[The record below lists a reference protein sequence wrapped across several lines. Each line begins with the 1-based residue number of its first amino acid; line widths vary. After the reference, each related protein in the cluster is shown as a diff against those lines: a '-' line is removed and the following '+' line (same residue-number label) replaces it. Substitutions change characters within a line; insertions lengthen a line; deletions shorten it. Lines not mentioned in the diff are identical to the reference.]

1 MRQLIAGIGLAL
13 ALAFATQPAFAQ
25 TPVDSYCAQISDN
38 DKFASDGFALTD
50 AGSILRQDRANYHRF
65 GTPDA
70 DDYGDGTFTGA
81 KARESIPAMLDRGS
95 IDASLAR
102 EIVNGYPYV
111 CVDIYQRSLTVYR
124 GDAETSEGDGYDE
137 YPFVGTW
144 DCEVAVMSFSTD
156 YYNAGGD
163 EDLPILE
170 IQEGTDGSYTLLF
183 EDDYYI
189 TLSGFTGSSM
199 GWFSGESGDSF
210 NCTRLD

>member
-1 MRQLIAGIGLAL
+1 MRAIISIIGLILAL
-13 ALAFATQPAFAQ
+13 ATPAMAQ
-25 TPVDSYCAQISDN
+25 TPIETYCAQISDN
-38 DKFASDGFALTD
+38 DKSASDGFALTD

-65 GTPDA
+65 GMPDA
-70 DDYGDGTFTGA
+70 DDYGDSVFTSP
-81 KARESIPAMLDRGS
+81 KARENIPAMLDRGD

-124 GDAETSEGDGYDE
+124 GDAETSASDGYNE

-144 DCEVAVMSFSTD
+144 DCEVAVMSFSAD
-156 YYNAGGD
+156 YYNNGD

-170 IQEGTDGSYTLLF
+170 IQEGSDGSYTLLF
-183 EDDYYI
+183 EDDYWI

-199 GWFSGESGDSF
+199 GWFSGGSGDSF